1 MAGTEE
7 NETELEATE
16 DEESTEESA
25 EEEAPEGEAATEADD
40 GDKSKKRIS
49 DLQSKADAQEA
60 RANKAE
66 KLLAAALGKGKS
78 PEANDPGTEA
88 LLQELREA
96 SLDAVYGDYPDLKKY
111 GIERSFIEG
120 STRAEMR
127 ESATS
132 IVGLIKAVATK
143 ARNET
148 LEQHGLKAEP
158 TGQTRKPPVDYSTMK
173 DEDFEKLLNSIS

>member
-7 NETELEATE
+7 NETELEVTE
-16 DEESTEESA
+16 DESSEDGSEEA
-25 EEEAPEGEAATEADD
+25 APEGEASTGASDD
-40 GDKSKKRIS
+40 DKSSKRIR
-49 DLQSKADAQEA
+49 DLQSRADANEA

-66 KLLAAALGKGKS
+66 QALAAALGKGS
-78 PEANDPGTEA
+78 GTEANDPGTQA

-96 SLDAVYGDYPDLKKY
+96 SLDAVYGDYPELRKY
-111 GIERSFIEG
+111 GIERSLIEG

-148 LEQHGLKAEP
+148 LEQHGIKAEP
-158 TGQTRKPPVDYSTMK
+158 TGNTRKPPVDYSSMK
-173 DEDFEKLLNSIS
+173 DEDFEKLLNSIV